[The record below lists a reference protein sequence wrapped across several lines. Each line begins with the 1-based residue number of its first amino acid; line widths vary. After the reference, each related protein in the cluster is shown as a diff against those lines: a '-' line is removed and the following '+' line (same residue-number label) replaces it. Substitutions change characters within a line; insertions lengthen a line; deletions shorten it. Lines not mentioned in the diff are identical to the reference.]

1 MARARSRKAAGS
13 ERPPRWSDSVAAEA
27 LRAMPEAVVVCDRD
41 GRIVAANDA
50 VHELLGYP
58 EGKLVGRRLEKLV
71 PEDLRDL
78 HRTHRE
84 AFVEQKGPGAHR
96 AGRLFK
102 ARHRDGHLVPVDVAI
117 ANLRAED
124 GPLSLALL
132 RGLDDPSTAGKQ
144 ITQLADL
151 YAVMARALV
160 RGAARR
166 VRGRPVRRRLRRRH
180 RPRRGQPGL
189 GGRDRRRRGVAG
201 GGERPA
207 GRGRRRPGRPPRR
220 RRAGGHGRHHGHV
233 GGRARPLA
241 GAGLPHRPVRPA
253 GPGRFALRAPA
264 ASGRRHHRR
273 AGVREPRDLGL
284 HRRGRHGARVA
295 GRRGLLRPRRA
306 RPARA
311 RARARAR
318 AGDDARRG
326 RAGGRRP
333 TRSSTR
339 SPRPHRRRRC

>member
-41 GRIVAANDA
+41 GRIVAANEA

-84 AFVEQKGPGAHR
+84 AFVEQQGPGAHR

-132 RGLDDPSTAGKQ
+132 RDLDDPSTAGKQ

-151 YAVMARALV
+151 YAVMARALAAV
-160 RGAARR
+160 LHAESEADLFASVCDVAIDHGGVSLAWVGEVDDGA
-166 VRGRPVRRRLRRRH
+166 VWPVAVSGPL
-180 RPRRGQPGL
+180 
-189 GGRDRRRRGVAG
+189 A
-201 GGERPA
+201 EA
-207 GRGRRRPGRPPRR
+207 RRRPGRPPRR
-220 RRAGGHGRHHGHV
+220 RRAGGDGRHHGLV
-233 GGRARPLA
+233 GGRARPHA
-241 GAGLPHRPVRPA
+241 RARVPHRPVRGP
-253 GPGRFALRAPA
+253 GPGRLAVRAPA
-264 ASGRRHHRR
+264 APGRHHHRR
-273 AGVREPRDLGL
+273 AG
-284 HRRGRHGARVA
+284 AR
-295 GRRGLLRPRRA
+295 
-306 RPARA
+306 
-311 RARARAR
+311 
-318 AGDDARRG
+318 
-326 RAGGRRP
+326 
-333 TRSSTR
+333 
-339 SPRPHRRRRC
+339 